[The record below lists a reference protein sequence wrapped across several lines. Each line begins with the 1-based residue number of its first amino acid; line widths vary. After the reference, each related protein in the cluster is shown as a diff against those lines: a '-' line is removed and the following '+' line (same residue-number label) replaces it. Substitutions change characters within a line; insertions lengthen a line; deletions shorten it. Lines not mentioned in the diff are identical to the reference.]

1 MLQEYTFRIAKQEEL
16 EKCRDFANMVF
27 DLDFRK
33 LLPKVYGEDPVM
45 YAAHYIA
52 DNGEIKGLVAVLED
66 RLTVGGTVLKTGYV
80 GSVSVHPDSRRQ
92 GLMVK
97 LMDLANVDMLENG
110 TDIAFLNGNR
120 QRYQY
125 YGFVPAGVT
134 YFFNVNVDNL
144 THALSNVPI
153 DHIRFEEIESGSEI
167 EQKARALHRSRPV
180 HFERAEFAV
189 LCHSNYQ
196 TPYAVLCGGGF
207 IGYVVTNGD
216 KNSWA
221 EVCVE
226 DAEYLDMTVKAWIV
240 QNQVKSLQIYLPEW
254 ERELRR
260 HLSCYASGM
269 SRGYS
274 VQARIFRFRRVAEA
288 YLKTKARTS
297 GISDGHMAF
306 DIEGQNFEIT
316 VKNGN
321 VTVKEG
327 GENPLKLTAYEA
339 NRLMLLPMEYED
351 MPKAPYGWFPLSIF
365 VAPSSPDGF

>member
-1 MLQEYTFRIAKQEEL
+1 MKEYTFRIAKQEEL
-16 EKCRDFANMVF
+16 EKCMNFANMVF
-27 DLDFRK
+27 DIDFRK

-45 YAAHYIA
+45 YATHYIA
-52 DNGEIKGLVAVLED
+52 DCGEIKGLVAVLGD
-66 RLTVGGTVLKTGYV
+66 RLTVGETVLKTGYV
-80 GSVSVHPDSRRQ
+80 GSVSVHPDLRRQ
-92 GLMVK
+92 GLMMK
-97 LMDLANVDMLENG
+97 LMDLAIGDMLENG

-125 YGFVPAGVT
+125 YGFVPAGAT
-134 YFFNVNVDNL
+134 YFFNVNADNL
-144 THALSNVPI
+144 SHALSNVPI
-153 DHIRFEEIESGSEI
+153 DNIHFEELRSGSEI
-167 EQKARALHRSRPV
+167 EQKARAMYRSRPV

-196 TPYAVLCGGGF
+196 KPYAVLGGDEF

-216 KNSWA
+216 RNSWA
-221 EVCVE
+221 EICVE
-226 DAEYLDMTVKAWIV
+226 NSEHLDMTISAWMV
-240 QNQVKSLQIYLPEW
+240 QNQVKSLQICLPEW

-260 HLSCYASGM
+260 HLSSYVSGM

-274 VQARIFRFRRVAEA
+274 VQARIFRFRRVAET
-288 YLKTKARTS
+288 YLKIKARTG

-306 DIEGQNFEIT
+306 DIEGQRFEIT

-321 VTVKEG
+321 VTVEEG

-351 MPKAPYGWFPLSIF
+351 MPKAPYGWFPLGIF

>member
-1 MLQEYTFRIAKQEEL
+1 MKEYTFRIAKQEEL
-16 EKCRDFANMVF
+16 EKCKDFANLVF
-27 DLDFRK
+27 GIDFSK
-33 LLPKVYGEDPVM
+33 LLPKVYGVDPVM
-45 YAAHYIA
+45 HAAHYIA
-52 DNGEIKGLVAVLED
+52 DCGEIKGLVAVLGD
-66 RLTVGGTVLKTGYV
+66 RLTVGETVLKTGYV
-80 GSVSVHPDSRRQ
+80 GSVSVHPDSRGQ
-92 GLMVK
+92 GLMMK
-97 LMDLANVDMLENG
+97 LMDLANSDMLQNG

-125 YGFVPAGVT
+125 YGFVPAGAT
-134 YFFNVNVDNL
+134 YFFNVNTDNL
-144 THALSNVPI
+144 THALPNVPI
-153 DHIRFEEIESGSEI
+153 DHIRFEELRAGSEM
-167 EQKARALHRSRPV
+167 EQKARELYRSRPV

-189 LCHSNYQ
+189 LCNSNYQ
-196 TPYAVLCGGGF
+196 KPYAVLDGDGF
-207 IGYVVTNGD
+207 IGYVVTNDD

-226 DAEYLDMTVKAWIV
+226 NGEHLDMTINAWMV

-274 VQARIFRFRRVAEA
+274 VQARIFCFRRVAEA
-288 YLKTKARTS
+288 YLKIKARIG
-297 GISDGHMAF
+297 GISDGYMAF
-306 DIEGQNFEIT
+306 DIEGQRFEIT
-316 VKNGN
+316 VKNGE

-351 MPKAPYGWFPLSIF
+351 MPNVPYGWFPLGIF

>member
-1 MLQEYTFRIAKQEEL
+1 MKEYTFRIAKQEEL
-16 EKCRDFANMVF
+16 EECRDFADLVF
-27 DLDFRK
+27 GIDFRK
-33 LLPKVYGEDPVM
+33 LLPKVYGENPVM
-45 YAAHYIA
+45 HAAHYIA
-52 DNGEIKGLVAVLED
+52 DCGEIKGLVAVLGD
-66 RLTVGGTVLKTGYV
+66 RLTVGETVLKTGYV
-80 GSVSVHPDSRRQ
+80 GSVSVHPDSRGQ
-92 GLMVK
+92 GLMMK
-97 LMDLANVDMLENG
+97 LMDLANSDMLQNG

-125 YGFVPAGVT
+125 YGFVPAGAT
-134 YFFNVNVDNL
+134 YFFNVNTDNL
-144 THALSNVPI
+144 THALQNVPI
-153 DHIRFEEIESGSEI
+153 DHIRFEELRAGSEM
-167 EQKARALHRSRPV
+167 EQKARALYQARPV
-180 HFERAEFAV
+180 HFERTEFAV
-189 LCHSNYQ
+189 LCNSNYQ
-196 TPYAVLCGGGF
+196 KPYAVLDGDRF
-207 IGYVVTNGD
+207 IGYVVTNSD

-226 DAEYLDMTVKAWIV
+226 NGEHLDMTIKAWMV

-288 YLKTKARTS
+288 YLKIKARTG

-306 DIEGQNFEIT
+306 DIEGQRFEIT
-316 VKNGN
+316 VNNGE
-321 VTVKEG
+321 VTVREG

-351 MPKAPYGWFPLSIF
+351 MPNVPCGWFPLSIF